1 MVTEASN
8 GIELSLVEPACGKR
22 ETLPDPSSVTSNTR
36 LSTVPRASSS
46 RACGWFGGEK
56 YDNVAGSHGLFAQKS
71 GAGPVD
77 LDRSSRFEL
86 TASRDQ
92 CPISTP
98 RGYDLHRARLAR
110 LLGLRG
116 GGRFLPVSE
125 PVPLRAR
132 VRGATWTK
140 CCRNWRGCLRFEVC
154 NVTEV
159 FSPARSRGAKKS
171 IKSRILEWASTHS

>member
-1 MVTEASN
+1 MR
-8 GIELSLVEPACGKR
+8 LVR
-22 ETLPDPSSVTSNTR
+22 
-36 LSTVPRASSS
+36 
-46 RACGWFGGEK
+46 GEK
-56 YDNVAGSHGLFAQKS
+56 YDNVAASHGLFAQKS

-92 CPISTP
+92 CRISTP
-98 RGYDLHRARLAR
+98 RCYDLHRARLAR

-132 VRGATWTK
+132 VCGATWTK
-140 CCRNWRGCLRFEVC
+140 CCRN
-154 NVTEV
+154 
-159 FSPARSRGAKKS
+159 
-171 IKSRILEWASTHS
+171 